1 MRWIL
6 TSLVT
11 LVIGVVVLA
20 ACEGE
25 GSVSSLKVGDCYN
38 GPSNKEYRK
47 ITDIEIELVSCDEPH
62 DDEVYAVFELT
73 DSSWKGDDYVW
84 EKARIGCRARFEAFV
99 HIEPEISRYD
109 VNIIYP
115 LEEGWKERGNRQVR
129 CSVIEVDIYGRDT
142 KVTGSAKGSSR

>member
-1 MRWIL
+1 MRRIL
-6 TSLVT
+6 TLLVT

-20 ACEGE
+20 ACEG
-25 GSVSSLKVGDCYN
+25 SVSSLKVGHCYN
-38 GPSNKEYRK
+38 APSPIGGK
-47 ITDIEIELVSCDEPH
+47 ITDIEIEPASCDEPH
-62 DDEVYAVFELT
+62 YDEVYAVFELT

-84 EKARIGCRARFEAFV
+84 EKARAGCRARFEAFV
-99 HIEPEISRYD
+99 GIEPEISRYD

-129 CSVIEVDIYGRDT
+129 CSVVEVDIYGRDT